1 MVIIGE
7 KYMRIYMDNCCFN
20 RPFDDQ
26 SQLKIKLE
34 AESKIY
40 IQENIILKKLE
51 LVWSYILDYEN
62 TANPFDER
70 KNSIQL
76 WKNHAIDDIV
86 ENIKIINKAETI
98 KLKGIKSK
106 DALHIACAIFSKSDY
121 FITTDD
127 SILKKLKDFDEINII
142 DPINFIRSIEL

>member
-1 MVIIGE
+1 
-7 KYMRIYMDNCCFN
+7 MRIYMDNCCFN

-26 SQLKIKLE
+26 SQLKL
-34 AESKIY
+34 
-40 IQENIILKKLE
+40 
-51 LVWSYILDYEN
+51 
-62 TANPFDER
+62 
-70 KNSIQL
+70 
-76 WKNHAIDDIV
+76 
-86 ENIKIINKAETI
+86 

-142 DPINFIRSIEL
+142 DPINFIRSIQL

>member
-1 MVIIGE
+1 
-7 KYMRIYMDNCCFN
+7 MRIYMDNCCFN

-26 SQLKIKLE
+26 SQLKVKLE

-40 IQENIILKKLE
+40 IQENILLKKLE

-70 KNSIQL
+70 RNSIQI
-76 WKNHAIDDIV
+76 WKNHATDDIV
-86 ENIKIINKAETI
+86 ENDKIINKAETI
-98 KLKGIKSK
+98 QLKGIKSK

-121 FITTDD
+121 FITTED

>member
-1 MVIIGE
+1 
-7 KYMRIYMDNCCFN
+7 MRIYMDNCCFN

-40 IQENIILKKLE
+40 IQENILLKKLE

-62 TANPFDER
+62 AANPFDER
-70 KNSIQL
+70 RNSIQL

-86 ENIKIINKAETI
+86 ENTEILKKAESI
-98 KLKGIKSK
+98 QLKGIKSK

-127 SILKKLKDFDEINII
+127 SILKKLKNFKEIHVI